1 MKQKL
6 LFLLLALLP
15 SAITRAAVGDYFDS
29 DNVTYHVTSESPNEV
44 AVYRYV
50 TMPSGVVD
58 IPETVKNGTKTYT
71 VTAIGPGAF
80 FDCVNMTKVFIP
92 ATVTRIGEDAFYDC
106 KKVTDVYCL
115 ADPSKLTWNGGS
127 GYDFMKSK
135 ATVCHVFDPTAWDDF
150 AHVNVTFAD
159 FEKDDI
165 FTYGGME
172 YQVRNVAGKTLTLY
186 LCDLNPKGDF
196 VVPSYIDA
204 YRVRV
209 IGTSAFQGCSNM
221 TSVTIPYTVEII
233 EDDAFKGCTKVEDVY
248 FYTETLNEVAW
259 SDNYTDDFKA
269 DGSTLCHV
277 RPDSKWGKVSHVNVT
292 FVPDLYD
299 VDDQFV
305 VDDVIYMV
313 TSLNPKEVM
322 VVPKDE
328 AETYVLSGK
337 VTIPE
342 SVNGFT
348 VTSIAQLSFSGS
360 NITEIT
366 IPHTVTSIGKQAF
379 HRCSLLT
386 SVIIADDEDNGAPA
400 TLTTIGEDAF
410 RSCANLKSIRFPAS
424 LTSIEADAFYWCTG
438 MTDVYC
444 YANPTALT
452 WNEDGCDDFMEDGST
467 KFHVANA
474 SAWSGFGDV
483 NVTFVGDLMNPVLT
497 DDAPYTRN
505 FNAEVTSA
513 TYQKTIAESRVG
525 KYQAWMVPFDYTI
538 TEDDVTKFDFYEIN
552 MIANAPAPG
561 ESSASGDMWVFLT
574 KKSAGDKLY
583 ANRPYV
589 YKPKVAVTDGY
600 AFTST
605 PAVLK
610 ARTSADDYILK
621 TETAEDIYSFYATYE
636 NTEAFDYNRFYYVNI
651 NGGLSY
657 GTADVTVGA
666 FRWIIRKTSKFGG
679 ESSYVKEMHFVD
691 GEEDDETGIGLTPD
705 PSPGRGE
712 IYNLA
717 GQMVNGKWV
726 NGKWQ
731 DGKWQDGKLPKGI
744 YIVSGKKIL
753 VK

>member
-6 LFLLLALLP
+6 LFLLMALLP
-15 SAITRAAVGDYFDS
+15 SAITRAAVGDYFNS
-29 DNVTYHVTSESPNEV
+29 DNLTYHVTSESPNEV

-50 TMPSGVVD
+50 TMPSGTLD

-80 FDCVNMTKVFIP
+80 FDCGNMTKVFIP
-92 ATVTRIGEDAFYDC
+92 ATVTSIGADAFYDC
-106 KKVTDVYCL
+106 KQVTDVYCL

-127 GYDFMKSK
+127 GYDFKKSK

-150 AHVNVTFAD
+150 THVNVTFAD

-172 YQVRNVAGKTLTLY
+172 YQVRNVASKTLTLY

-196 VVPSYIDA
+196 VVPSHIDA

-209 IGTSAFQGCSNM
+209 IGSSAFQGCSNM
-221 TSVTIPYTVEII
+221 TSVTIPGTVDII

-248 FYTETLNEVAW
+248 FYTDLLNEVAW

-277 RPDSKWGKVSHVNVT
+277 RSGSKWGKVSHVNVT
-292 FVPDLYD
+292 FVPDLYEVGD
-299 VDDQFV
+299 EFV
-305 VDDVIYMV
+305 VDDVIYGV
-313 TSLNPKEVM
+313 TSLNPKEVV
-322 VVPKDE
+322 VVPKD
-328 AETYVLSGK
+328 ASETYVLSGK

-342 SVNGFT
+342 NVNGFT
-348 VTSIAQLSFSGS
+348 VTSINQYSFIGS
-360 NITEIT
+360 NLKEII
-366 IPHTVTSIGKQAF
+366 IPHTVTSIGSEAF
-379 HRCSLLT
+379 SGCSNLR
-386 SVIIADDEDNGAPA
+386 SVIIVDDDDNGTPS
-400 TLTTIGEDAF
+400 TLTSIGNEAF
-410 RSCANLKSIRFPAS
+410 RGCADLKSIRFPAS
-424 LTSIEADAFYWCTG
+424 LTSIEADAFLACTG

-452 WNEDGCDDFMEDGST
+452 WNEDECDDFMEDGST

-525 KYQAWMVPFDYTI
+525 KYQAWMVPFDYPI

-574 KKSAGDKLY
+574 KKSAGKTFY

-600 AFTST
+600 AFTT
-605 PAVLK
+605 APAVLK

-636 NTEAFDYNRFYYVNI
+636 NTKAGLNVSDGFYYVNI
-651 NGGLSY
+651 NGGLSF
-657 GTADVTVGA
+657 GTGVTVGPY
-666 FRWIIRKTSKFGG
+666 RWIIRRESKLGG
-679 ESSYVKEMHFVD
+679 TSSYVKEMHFVD
-691 GEEDDETGIGLTPD
+691 GEEDGETGISLTPA
-705 PSPGRGE
+705 PQYTNR
-712 IYNLA
+712 
-717 GQMVNGKWV
+717 
-726 NGKWQ
+726 
-731 DGKWQDGKLPKGI
+731 
-744 YIVSGKKIL
+744 
-753 VK
+753 

>member
-44 AVYRYV
+44 TVYSYV

-71 VTAIGPGAF
+71 VTAIGPSAF

-92 ATVTRIGEDAFYDC
+92 DTVTSIGANAFFDC

-115 ADPSKLTWNGGS
+115 ADPSKLTWNGDSGS
-127 GYDFMKSK
+127 DFKKSK
-135 ATVCHVFDPTAWDDF
+135 ATVCHVFDPKAWDDF
-150 AHVNVTFAD
+150 THVNVTFAD
-159 FEKDDI
+159 FEKDDM

-172 YQVRNVAGKTLTLY
+172 YQVRNVASKTLTLY

-196 VVPSYIDA
+196 VIPSHIDA
-204 YRVRV
+204 YRVKV

-221 TSVTIPYTVEII
+221 TSVTIPGTVDII
-233 EDDAFKGCTKVEDVY
+233 EENAFKGCTKVEDVY
-248 FYTETLNEVAW
+248 FYTDLLNEVAW

-299 VDDQFV
+299 VDDHFV
-305 VDDVIYMV
+305 VDDVIYGV

-322 VVPKDE
+322 VLGADAPF
-328 AETYVLSGK
+328 K

-342 SVNGFT
+342 NVNGFT
-348 VTSIAQLSFSGS
+348 VTGIYQYSFIGS
-360 NITEIT
+360 KLKEII
-366 IPHTVTSIGKQAF
+366 IPHTVTSIGSEAF
-379 HRCSLLT
+379 SGCSLLT
-386 SVIIADDEDNGAPA
+386 SVIIADDDDNGSPS
-400 TLTTIGEDAF
+400 TLTSIGNEAF
-410 RSCANLKSIRFPAS
+410 FGCANLKSIRFPAS
-424 LTSIEADAFYWCTG
+424 LTSIEADAFLACTG

-452 WNEDGCDDFMEDGST
+452 WNEDECDDFMEDGST

-561 ESSASGDMWVFLT
+561 EETSDGMWVFLT
-574 KKSAGDKLY
+574 KKGAGKTFY

-600 AFTST
+600 AFTT
-605 PAVLK
+605 APAVLK

-636 NTEAFDYNRFYYVNI
+636 NTNATIINKFYYVNI

-657 GTADVTVGA
+657 GTADVTVGPY
-666 FRWIIRKTSKFGG
+666 RWIIRRESKYGDEPG
-679 ESSYVKEMHFVD
+679 YVKEMHFVD
-691 GEEDDETGIGLTPD
+691 GEEDGETGISLTPD

>member
-6 LFLLLALLP
+6 LFLLIALLS
-15 SAITRAAVGDYFDS
+15 SAMTWAAVGDYFYS
-29 DNVTYHVTSESPNEV
+29 DDVTYYVTSESPNKV
-44 AVYRYV
+44 TVDGYV
-50 TMPSGVVD
+50 TMPSGILD
-58 IPETVKNGTKTYT
+58 IPETVKNGGKTYT
-71 VTAIGPGAF
+71 VTAIGPSAF
-80 FDCVNMTKVFIP
+80 FDCGNITKVFIP
-92 ATVTRIGEDAFYDC
+92 ATVTSIGADAFYDC

-127 GYDFMKSK
+127 GYDFKKSK

-159 FEKDDI
+159 FEENDM

-172 YQVRNVAGKTLTLY
+172 YQVRSAAGKTLTLY

-196 VVPSYIDA
+196 VIPSYICG
-204 YRVRV
+204 YRVKA

-221 TSVTIPYTVEII
+221 TSVTIPITVDII
-233 EDDAFKGCTKVEDVY
+233 EEDAFKSCTMVEDVY
-248 FYTETLNEVAW
+248 CFAVDLNDMKW

-313 TSLNPKEVM
+313 TSLNPKEVE
-322 VVPKDE
+322 VVAKDEDE

-348 VTSIAQLSFSGS
+348 VTGINRLSFSRS
-360 NITEIT
+360 YITEIV
-366 IPHTVTSIGKQAF
+366 IPHTVTSIGNQAF
-379 HRCSLLT
+379 QGCSSLT
-386 SVIIADDEDNGAPA
+386 SVIIADDENNGAPA
-400 TLTTIGEDAF
+400 TLTTIGEEAF
-410 RSCANLKSIRFPAS
+410 FGCTNLKSIRFPAS
-424 LTSIEADAFYWCTG
+424 LTSIEADAFYHCFG
-438 MTDVYC
+438 VTDVYC

-505 FNAEVTSA
+505 FNAEVSSA
-513 TYQKTIAESRVG
+513 TYRKTIAESRVG
-525 KYQAWMVPFDYTI
+525 KHQAWMVPFDYTI
-538 TEDDVTKFDFYEIN
+538 TEDDASKFQFYEIN
-552 MIANAPAPG
+552 MIANSPDPSVEATD
-561 ESSASGDMWVFLT
+561 DMWVFLT
-574 KKSAGDKLY
+574 KKCAGDVLH

-589 YKPKVAVTDGY
+589 YKPKQAVTNY
-600 AFTST
+600 EFTT
-605 PAVLK
+605 EGAILKPRVAAV
-610 ARTSADDYILK
+610 DYILK
-621 TETAEDIYSFYATYE
+621 TETAEDIYSFYAVYDGLNATASNPY
-636 NTEAFDYNRFYYVNI
+636 YYVNI

-657 GTADVTVGA
+657 GNSTSVHVGA
-666 FRWIIRKTSKFGG
+666 FRWIIRKTSKFDGDDTVA
-679 ESSYVKEMHFVD
+679 YAPMMYFVD
-691 GEEDDETGIGLTPD
+691 GEEDIATEIDSMEDGGI
-705 PSPGRGE
+705 
-712 IYNLA
+712 
-717 GQMVNGKWV
+717 QMEEDVWCTLSGVKLDGVPTEKGVYIVNGKKV
-726 NGKWQ
+726 VIQ
-731 DGKWQDGKLPKGI
+731 
-744 YIVSGKKIL
+744 
-753 VK
+753 